1 MSGDGL
7 LRHFRV
13 LDEQKTHWIN
23 RKKKKKTWSLIT
35 KVLSKP
41 IYTFSSVLL
50 DWGSILVHFHVH
62 FFTIK
67 QIQLLH
73 GWGTWVQL
81 FVTHTVELQGL
92 IEWFTNFLSRGAG
105 LFWFIF
111 INPLISYFDI
121 IIVSLNLLAPDQTHR
136 SVNFGYLH
144 SRNDW
149 QLSFRLWITFLWLT
163 LLIPVEPGKQ
173 VLYFTHPGVRL
184 ALCDVNFAVA

>member
-1 MSGDGL
+1 MC
-7 LRHFRV
+7 
-13 LDEQKTHWIN
+13 I
-23 RKKKKKTWSLIT
+23 
-35 KVLSKP
+35 
-41 IYTFSSVLL
+41 
-50 DWGSILVHFHVH
+50 

-92 IEWFTNFLSRGAG
+92 IEWFANFLSRGAG

-184 ALCDVNFAVA
+184 ALCDVNFAVASSVWGSTQKSAHRSVSCDHKDLFVEKLHYNAPTMHARESRLQANFKEV